1 MRKTE
6 RGHHGFTLG
15 ELLIVV
21 AIIGILVAV
30 SIPIF
35 SGQLEKA
42 NIATNKANIRAAR
55 SAASVQFYED
65 IADGKL
71 GGDAFAY
78 YHYDTSKGVLV
89 GDAIYGDDT
98 DRGNIINKGNE
109 AGKECLNSAE
119 DGEVYSYIM
128 IYVSEEDKN
137 KGASIQT
144 APYYNDDDTIHKSG
158 GNPYGP
164 YAGK

>member
-1 MRKTE
+1 MRETGK
-6 RGHHGFTLG
+6 GHHGFTLG
-15 ELLIVV
+15 ELLIIV

-35 SGQLEKA
+35 SAQMEKA
-42 NIATNKANIRAAR
+42 KIATNRANIRAAR
-55 SAASVQFYED
+55 SVASVQFYED

-78 YHYDTSKGVLV
+78 YHYDTSKGDLV
-89 GDAIYGDDT
+89 GDAIYGDDSN
-98 DRGNIINKGNE
+98 RGNMINKGNA
-109 AGKECLNSAE
+109 AGKECLNSVK

-128 IYVSEEDKN
+128 VYVSEEDKN

-144 APYYNDDDTIHKSG
+144 APYYNDDDTIHKSE

-164 YAGK
+164 DAGN